1 MLDSKYLQAI
11 VDHQINIEFCEKI
24 IWLRPRTEGIAM
36 LSEDIGVKL
45 KDVGGDKSLAI
56 QKGIDIILNR
66 GQ

>member
-56 QKGIDIILNR
+56 QKGIDIILNK